1 MAYQLQNGGT
11 CATYESCST
20 AAFKHGRTETI
31 RPCTSQTTAF
41 SRAITSSSCKYNHS
55 ELRAMIADCSK
66 VHGQLTKEA
75 AMGKSFCLMVHR
87 FLNIT
92 VIFNYFQ
99 GKDLIGICFLSNIWL
114 SSNRYPSR
122 PCIKIRLIRPSIT
135 IYSRHQH
142 WVVQQSNWVDSLR

>member
-75 AMGKSFCLMVHR
+75 AMGI
-87 FLNIT
+87 NIYGSPVFNII

-99 GKDLIGICFLSNIWL
+99 GKDLIGIYFLSNIWL